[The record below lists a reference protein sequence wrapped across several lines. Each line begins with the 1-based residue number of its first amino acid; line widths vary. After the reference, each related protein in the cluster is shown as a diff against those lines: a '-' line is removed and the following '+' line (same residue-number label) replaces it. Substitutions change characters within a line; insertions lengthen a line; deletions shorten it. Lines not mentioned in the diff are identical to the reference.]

1 MKANVLVDSSVWIE
15 FFAGGPKAKKAAEII
30 GRAQKSAYKTP
41 SLVLFEVYKK
51 IKKELSEQKA
61 SEAIAY
67 IIDATEIIPLNERIA
82 VHAAEISL
90 AHSLSMADSVIK
102 ATAEITGSEIK
113 TKDSHFKGLENVE
126 II

>member
-15 FFAGGPKAKKAAEII
+15 FFAKGPKAKKAAEII
-30 GRAQKSAYKTP
+30 SRAEKSGYKTP

-82 VHAAEISL
+82 VHAAEKSIECG
-90 AHSLSMADSVIK
+90 LSMADAVIK
-102 ATAEITGSEIK
+102 ATAEITASEIK
-113 TKDSHFKGLENVE
+113 TMDRHFKGLQDVE